1 MEPLQAGQLFA
12 ERYRVV
18 RCVAFGGMGAVH
30 EAVHIET
37 ERVVALKVLLP
48 SLVDQPELRDRFRV
62 EARITAR
69 IESDAIVQVFD
80 AGVDLDTGMPYLV
93 MELLRGETLFHRV
106 ERAGP
111 LSPAVA
117 CGFLAQ
123 LASALDKAH
132 EAQIVHRDLKP
143 ENLFLAR
150 RADDT
155 EQIKILDFG
164 LAKIVQEN
172 AARNPATSSV
182 GTPLYMAPE
191 QFNTGVVSGATDI
204 YALGMLAYTILV
216 GEPYWCEEAGR
227 TGTLVAFAMVVSR
240 GPVEGPVERAARH
253 GVRLP
258 AAFDDWFRRVTS
270 ANEADR
276 PRRASEAV
284 GQLAEAMGVALPVAI
299 SGVLDLTRP
308 ASGTGAMSSRSCG
321 SATSSA
327 KTSLVA
333 SVGETPVPSR
343 SAMRTR
349 WVLAF
354 AIVIGCALLAGF
366 FLARSD
372 EDGRAEEPAGLAGPS
387 LSVSAGP
394 ALAPSSS
401 SAVPTVLGSS
411 AGLIDAGVAPPQ
423 HSAENARTA
432 PRALPTTRSKPMASS
447 AATSGQPLYTRE

>member
-1 MEPLQAGQLFA
+1 M
-12 ERYRVV
+12 V

-30 EAVHIET
+30 EAVHVET

-80 AGVDLDTGMPYLV
+80 AGVDVETGMPYLV
-93 MELLRGETLFHRV
+93 MEMLRGETLFHRV
-106 ERAGP
+106 ERAGS

-191 QFNTGVVSGATDI
+191 QFNTGVVSGATDV

-227 TGTLVAFAMVVSR
+227 SGTLVAFAMVVTR
-240 GPVEGPVERAARH
+240 GPVESAVERAARH
-253 GVRLP
+253 GVALP
-258 AAFDDWFRRVTS
+258 AAFDDWFRRATS

-308 ASGTGAMSSRSCG
+308 VSGAVAISLRSCG

-333 SVGETPVPSR
+333 SVDEAPLPSQR
-343 SAMRTR
+343 ATRTR
-349 WVLAF
+349 LALASAVVL
-354 AIVIGCALLAGF
+354 GCALLVGF
-366 FLARSD
+366 FLARSN
-372 EDGRAEEPAGLAGPS
+372 EAGLTEQPAATAGPS
-387 LSVSAGP
+387 HSVSTELALVPSVSASASTEIP
-394 ALAPSSS
+394 AA
-401 SAVPTVLGSS
+401 LGSS
-411 AGLIDAGVAPPQ
+411 QPSVDAEARPTDASTVRKVPRAVSTVRRTPVAP
-423 HSAENARTA
+423 S
-432 PRALPTTRSKPMASS
+432 
-447 AATSGQPLYTRE
+447 TSGQPLYTRE

>member
-111 LSPAVA
+111 LSPAVV

-155 EQIKILDFG
+155 EQLKILDFG

-191 QFNTGVVSGATDI
+191 QFNTGVLSGATDI

-216 GEPYWCEEAGR
+216 GEPYWCEEASR
-227 TGTLVAFAMVVSR
+227 SGTLVAFAMVVSR
-240 GPVEGPVERAARH
+240 GPVESPVERAARH
-253 GVRLP
+253 GVHLP

-270 ANEADR
+270 SNEADR
-276 PRRASEAV
+276 PHRASEAV
-284 GQLAEAMGVALPVAI
+284 GQLAETMGVALPVAI

-308 ASGTGAMSSRSCG
+308 ASGTGAMSSRSCK

-333 SVGETPVPSR
+333 SVGAMPVASR
-343 SAMRTR
+343 RVTRTR
-349 WVLAF
+349 LVLAF
-354 AIVIGCALLAGF
+354 AIVLGCALLAGF
-366 FLARSD
+366 FLARRN
-372 EDGRAEEPAGLAGPS
+372 EDGRAEEPIELAGPS
-387 LSVSAGP
+387 LSASAAP
-394 ALAPSSS
+394 AFLP
-401 SAVPTVLGSS
+401 VIPPVLGSS
-411 AGLIDAGVAPPQ
+411 AGLLDAGVPPKD
-423 HSAENARTA
+423 SASARTV
-432 PRALPTTRSKPMASS
+432 PRAVPTSRPKPVASS